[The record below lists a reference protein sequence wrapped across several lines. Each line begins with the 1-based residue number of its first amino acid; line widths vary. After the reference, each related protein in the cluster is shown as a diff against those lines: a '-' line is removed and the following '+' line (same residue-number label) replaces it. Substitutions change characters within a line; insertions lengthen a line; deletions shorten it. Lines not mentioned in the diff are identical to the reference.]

1 MPEHGP
7 MKLRKIIL
15 CTPER
20 TTKVG
25 LWLIAIVLLGSI
37 GYLHLLAGPAYE
49 FQLFFMLPIA
59 LVAWFVSTRRA
70 YVLALLSAV
79 LWYLADRQLGG
90 DLADRTV
97 LLFNTAVR
105 LCLFVS
111 QVWLLGYL
119 HSIIM
124 CRKPFSRPDESRQA
138 GAEEQ

>member
-1 MPEHGP
+1 
-7 MKLRKIIL
+7 MKIHEILL

-25 LWLIAIVLLGSI
+25 LWLIAIMLVGSI

-70 YVLALLSAV
+70 YVLSLLTAV

-90 DLADRTV
+90 DQPDRIV
-97 LLFNTAVR
+97 LLFNMATR
-105 LCLFVS
+105 LGLFIS
-111 QVWLLGYL
+111 LVWLLGYVRGM
-119 HSIIM
+119 IM
-124 CRKPFSRPDESRQA
+124 CQKPFSHPNESRQA
-138 GAEEQ
+138 RAQEQ